1 MQNNKESFIKILT
14 EICNGDDIDIQF
26 IEKQCNNIEEVF
38 IPSVM
43 LDDLIN
49 KLDCDARCKEF
60 WDLIISHI
68 HVDSFTDDQINYF
81 YKNEIAVI
89 SFCHKEL
96 SDKWLK
102 RYIKFDDAPLY
113 TLSIRYY
120 KDNSCSCEQFSLFA
134 QEYILKSKE
143 VYSFLLEY
151 MEISQKWNILIY
163 LGMQYPCEDIQKVA
177 NTFSEIFYLSYTAN
191 EEDIINAYLSNKK
204 NGKIL
209 LAIAKNICT
218 PIYILEELSCISN
231 VYQSTRIKRT
241 GAETM
246 KIKKAINKIVDRR
259 TL

>member
-1 MQNNKESFIKILT
+1 MQNNKKKFLKILT
-14 EICNGDDIDIQF
+14 AICNGDDIDIQLM
-26 IEKQCNNIEEVF
+26 EKQCNNIEEIF
-38 IPSVM
+38 IHPTI
-43 LDDLIN
+43 LNDLIN
-49 KLDCDARCKEF
+49 KLNCDPRCKEV
-60 WDLIISHI
+60 WDLIIPHI
-68 HVDSFTDDQINYF
+68 HVNSFTDDQINYF

-120 KDNSCSCEQFSLFA
+120 KDNKYSCEEFSLFA

-163 LGMQYPCEDIQKVA
+163 LGKQCTCEDIQKIA
-177 NTFSEIFYLSYTAN
+177 NTFSEIFYLSYTTN
-191 EEDIINAYLSNKK
+191 EEEIINAYLSNKK

-209 LAIAKNICT
+209 LGIAKNICT

-231 VYQSTRIKRT
+231 VYQSTIIKRT
-241 GAETM
+241 SAEVM
-246 KIKKAINKIVDRR
+246 KIKKTIRRINR
-259 TL
+259 